1 MYTTKLISTEIEVN
15 GIKFDVDLSLTG
27 LSTEE
32 ITCVQADVESVFDL
46 EGKPITNREVIKSV
60 ERNVEVEHLAHHFS
74 YEDFH

>member
-60 ERNVEVEHLAHHFS
+60 ERNVEVENLAHHFS